1 MPSSWHREGR
11 LGNLVGREAQRV
23 PFLRVP
29 CELSLRTLERDS
41 RESPKSKVKSLSCVP
56 VNLWVGAGGDVRG
69 HGDAGMRERGLSFG
83 GAGAGEW

>member
-1 MPSSWHREGR
+1 MPSSWHRDGR

-29 CELSLRTLERDS
+29 CELSLRALLSETVENRQ
-41 RESPKSKVKSLSCVP
+41 EVKSLSCVP